1 MAELR
6 DELGAWIEGALAPA
20 GSFTTKRFGLS
31 HRAGVAEKTLGAE
44 EALRSLAP
52 GNEALPLFL
61 GLACHPPRPGEA
73 LQRSTTHSGVATASV
88 FLVVQAEE
96 ALRSLNPEPGLSKIL
111 AVEIKALRSQE
122 SVPGRSGYGAPAGLA
137 AFPAEA
143 VAGLGNEALPLFR
156 VSVAIRPGGGS
167 AAAGEAGPGPGCK

>member
-61 GLACHPPRPGEA
+61 ELAWPSGLAGRA
-73 LQRSTTHSGVATASV
+73 LQRSTTHSGVATTSV
-88 FLVVQAEE
+88 FLVVQAEG
-96 ALRSLNPEPGLSKIL
+96 ALRSLNPESGL
-111 AVEIKALRSQE
+111 EIE
-122 SVPGRSGYGAPAGLA
+122 
-137 AFPAEA
+137 AF
-143 VAGLGNEALPLFR
+143 
-156 VSVAIRPGGGS
+156 
-167 AAAGEAGPGPGCK
+167 